1 LPHKLFR
8 YDGDKWFEINK
19 SQTSVYL
26 DNDGYIQ
33 KLKQDVKDGK
43 IDIDELSDDERNEI
57 S

>member
-1 LPHKLFR
+1 MPHELFR

>member
-8 YDGDKWFEINK
+8 YDGDRWFEINK

>member
-1 LPHKLFR
+1 MPHKLFR

>member
-1 LPHKLFR
+1 MPHKLFR
-8 YDGDKWFEINK
+8 YDGDRWFEINK